1 MTTTPTEQL
10 THDIHVPLW
19 PSLRQEIDN
28 LARAEAVKPATK
40 ARQLILAG
48 LAAQKAIPTYE
59 EHHG

>member
-1 MTTTPTEQL
+1 MTTTQAEQL

-19 PSLRQEIDN
+19 PSLRQEIDD

-48 LAAQKAIPTYE
+48 LAAQATSKQIE
-59 EHHG
+59 VRHG

>member
-19 PSLRQEIDN
+19 PSLRQEVDN

-40 ARQLILAG
+40 AG